1 MYVDDPTATY
11 RGYRRQ
17 ALYALFRLFDN
28 TLPTNAVI
36 QPEGNEDLA
45 IYDHSGTLIEIVQV
59 KDHTANLTASSF
71 KPSFY
76 QRIASYC
83 SPTSPL
89 VVRIASY
96 GPIGP
101 DLQNAVAGDSAAI
114 NRVLPTITKNQK
126 KSTNKQMAER
136 KLVPYWAYPNLRQ
149 EILSIVLLSR
159 K

>member
-1 MYVDDPTATY
+1 MYVDDPTSTY

-45 IYDHSGTLIEIVQV
+45 IYDHSGALIEIVQV

-126 KSTNKQMAER
+126 KEYKQADGGKKTST
-136 KLVPYWAYPNLRQ
+136 
-149 EILSIVLLSR
+149 ILGLP
-159 K
+159 